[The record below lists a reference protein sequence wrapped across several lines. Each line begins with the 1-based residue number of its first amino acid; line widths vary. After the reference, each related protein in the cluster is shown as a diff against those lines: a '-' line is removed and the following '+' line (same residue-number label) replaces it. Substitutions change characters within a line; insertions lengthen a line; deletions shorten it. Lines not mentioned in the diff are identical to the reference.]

1 QFYETDTMVAGYK
14 RRFELSDP
22 YYQEISGG
30 WSDALKDAF
39 DRLPPF
45 QR

>member
-1 QFYETDTMVAGYK
+1 MAAGYK